1 MSPNIRPK
9 LSYANVVS
17 TLCLFLLLGGGAYA
31 AIKLPKNSVGTKQL
45 KKSAVTAAKIK
56 NRAITGPKIKLS
68 TLGTVP
74 SATRAATAADADHA
88 GDADTL
94 QGKGAGAFVG
104 GNGRLLNSRRDLQ
117 IGDEVEFFALP
128 GIGAVTA
135 TCLQGTTKPAISFAI
150 TNNSGAI
157 MDQTLEYPGGVD
169 SSTVPNGKAVSS
181 GSESFTARRMK
192 VSTRTSPSTVATVDF
207 SFVSDAPAPCGV
219 YAQAIVSG

>member
-1 MSPNIRPK
+1 MSPNLRPK
-9 LSYANVVS
+9 LSYANIVS

-56 NRAITGPKIKLS
+56 NGAITGPKIRVS
-68 TLGTVP
+68 TLSTVP
-74 SATRAATAADADHA
+74 SATRAATAANADHA

-94 QGKGAGAFVG
+94 QGKGAGAFIG

-117 IGDEVEFFALP
+117 IGDEVEFFTLP

-135 TCLQGTTKPAISFAI
+135 TCLEGTTKPAISFAI

-157 MDQTLEYPGGVD
+157 LDQTLEYPGGVD
-169 SSTVPNGKAVSS
+169 SVMVPNGKSASS
-181 GSESFTARRMK
+181 GSESSTARRMK
-192 VSTRTSPSTVATVDF
+192 VATRTSPPTVATVDF
-207 SFVSDAPAPCGV
+207 SFLSNAPTPCGV
-219 YAQAIVSG
+219 FAQAIVGG